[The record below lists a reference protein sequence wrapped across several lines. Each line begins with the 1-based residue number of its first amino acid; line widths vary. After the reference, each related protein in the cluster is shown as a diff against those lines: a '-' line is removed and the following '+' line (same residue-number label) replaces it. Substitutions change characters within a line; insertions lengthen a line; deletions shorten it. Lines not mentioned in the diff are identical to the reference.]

1 MEEILQRLV
10 NDNFS
15 ELTGLTVHAAIP
27 LPEKLVNEFIQSA
40 IQENKNITDC
50 YVAIHTG
57 NRIVVNLKTPLWP
70 WPLNLKLK
78 LEPFVDFTRG
88 VKVKVLL
95 ENFALLGKL
104 GAVFN
109 ALPQGITMQDD
120 LITIDVPSF
129 LKTPEQRKWLML
141 IRSME
146 INTEEAKVNID
157 IHIAAE

>member
-1 MEEILQRLV
+1 MEETLQRLI

-15 ELTGLTVHAAIP
+15 ELTGLTVHASIP
-27 LPEKLVNEFIQSA
+27 LPGKLVNEFVQSA
-40 IQENKNITDC
+40 MQGNKNITDC

-78 LEPFVDFTRG
+78 LEPFVDFTTG
-88 VKVKVLL
+88 AKIKVSL
-95 ENFALLGKL
+95 ENFGLLGKL
-104 GAVFN
+104 GAVLN

-120 LITIDVPSF
+120 LITIDIPSF

-146 INTEEAKVNID
+146 ISTEEAKASID
-157 IHIAAE
+157 IDIAVN